1 MEKERGMHHKRG
13 FKRNIVLAL
22 MIGAVAALAAGAF
35 AGTTINPAN
44 APSGTHLQAG
54 AIGCTVGSDGLT
66 VSCTAFELAGVGNTN
81 ALVSLTADYSGVVD
95 CFNHGGNLVE
105 SHETTFSATNEA
117 RLTPTRNGRLRVG
130 ARSVSPSLDLAEPC
144 PNPNWT
150 PEFHAGSPTL
160 DSWSYTLTFDGFTDP
175 YITITP

>member
-1 MEKERGMHHKRG
+1 MHRRRR

-22 MIGAVAALAAGAF
+22 VIGAVAALAAGAL
-35 AGTTINPAN
+35 AGTVINPAN

-54 AIGCTVGSDGLT
+54 TIGCSVGSDGLT

-81 ALVSLTADYSGVVD
+81 AFVSLTADYSGIVD
-95 CFNHGGNLVE
+95 CFNRGGNLVE

-117 RLTPTRNGRLRVG
+117 TLTPTRNGRLRVG
-130 ARSVSPSLDLAEPC
+130 ARSVSPDLDLAEPC

-150 PEFHAGSPTL
+150 PRFHAGSPTL
-160 DSWSYTLTFDGFTDP
+160 DSWMYTLTFAGFTDP

>member
-1 MEKERGMHHKRG
+1 MRHKRG

-22 MIGAVAALAAGAF
+22 MIGAVAALATGAF
-35 AGTTINPAN
+35 GTINPAN

-54 AIGCTVGSDGLT
+54 AIGCTVGGDGLT

-81 ALVSLTADYSGVVD
+81 AFVSLQATYSGVVD

-105 SHETTFSATNEA
+105 SHETTFTAVNEA
-117 RLTPTRNGRLRVG
+117 TLTPTRNGRLRVG
-130 ARSVSPSLDLAEPC
+130 ARSVSPDLDLAEPC

-160 DSWSYTLTFDGFTDP
+160 DGFTYTLTFAGFTDP
-175 YITITP
+175 YISLP

>member
-1 MEKERGMHHKRG
+1 M
-13 FKRNIVLAL
+13 FLV
-22 MIGAVAALAAGAF
+22 AVSASVALAA
-35 AGTTINPAN
+35 TSINPAN

-54 AIGCTVGSDGLT
+54 AIGCAVESDGLT

-81 ALVSLTADYSGVVD
+81 AFVSLTANYSGIVD
-95 CFNHGGNLVE
+95 CFNKGGNLVE

-117 RLTPTRNGRLRVG
+117 TLTPSRNGRLRVD
-130 ARSVSPSLDLAEPC
+130 ARSVSPDLDLAEPC

-150 PEFHAGSPTL
+150 PEFHEGSPTL
-160 DSWSYTLTFDGFTDP
+160 DGWMYTLTFAGFASP